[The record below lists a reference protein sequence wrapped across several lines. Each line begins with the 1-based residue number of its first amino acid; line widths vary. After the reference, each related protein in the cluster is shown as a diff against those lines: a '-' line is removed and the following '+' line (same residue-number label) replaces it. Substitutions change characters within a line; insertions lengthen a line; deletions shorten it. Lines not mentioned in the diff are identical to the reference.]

1 MSAKPR
7 SQPPAP
13 LLWLAL
19 YFPQLP
25 LDVFAPEISA
35 ARTAAQSTAQSTA
48 QTAPSQEATEPTNP
62 EPATVILEEN
72 RVSLANA
79 AAEAEGIVLGCS
91 LATAHSISPEIAY
104 FARDKAREFN
114 RLDALGQCLYRFS
127 SMVSLE
133 APDCILIEIQGS
145 LRLWQGKER
154 LVMEAIQLCEEM
166 GHQCVARLA
175 HTPQAA
181 VALARANATQLHNV
195 PLHSIGL
202 SHHDIKERVI
212 EHLANMGIYTLGQ
225 LIALPKASLGKRF
238 GQSLVRYLR
247 RLEGDLVEPRN
258 GIQPSNNFAQQL
270 HLLKPIMNKTVL
282 LQGPMPYL
290 AQQLQHWLIA
300 RQLACVSLEWQ
311 FAPFRGNGI
320 SVEVGFAGGKQR
332 QGDFMRLSHLQ
343 LENIKLP
350 GEVLSIG
357 LKAKVIAPLQAINS
371 DLFGSTESATGL
383 VTELVDELTARLGP
397 NTCRSIQPVQK
408 YTPEKAWQQ
417 DSSQPQLRP
426 QSQPQLQ
433 PQLQKAQSRQRKSG
447 VKRSVKSS
455 AHKTEQHLIA
465 NPELMGKRPLWL
477 FSPPRQIAFAEL
489 ELLQGPER
497 IQSNF
502 HLEPKQSTIFRD
514 YYIAKHKH
522 GSLCWAFTESPSK
535 QTGTSNHRK
544 TAANQWYLH
553 GYFA

>member
-1 MSAKPR
+1 MCAKLKP
-7 SQPPAP
+7 QPPAP

-35 ARTAAQSTAQSTA
+35 AQTKVQTEA
-48 QTAPSQEATEPTNP
+48 QTAVTQTTRQAATEPTRP

-79 AAEAEGIVLGCS
+79 AAQAEGIVLGCS
-91 LATAHSISPEIAY
+91 LATAHSISPDITY

-114 RLDALGQCLYRFS
+114 RLDILGQCLYRFS

-154 LVMEAIQLCEEM
+154 LVMDAIQLCEGM
-166 GHQCVARLA
+166 GHQCIARLA

-181 VALARANATQLHNV
+181 VALARANASQLHSV

-202 SHHDIKERVI
+202 THHDIKERVI

-225 LIALPKASLGKRF
+225 LIELPKASLGKRF

-247 RLEGDLVEPRN
+247 RLQGDLVEPRN

-300 RQLACVSLEWQ
+300 RQLACVSLAWQ
-311 FAPFRGNGI
+311 FAPFRGNGV

-332 QGDFMRLSHLQ
+332 QSDFMRLSYLQ

-357 LKAKVIAPLQAINS
+357 LKAKVIAPLQGINS

-397 NTCRSIQPVQK
+397 GTCRSIQPAQK
-408 YTPEKAWQQ
+408 YTPEKAWQPG
-417 DSSQPQLRP
+417 SSQPQLNPRP
-426 QSQPQLQ
+426 QQV
-433 PQLQKAQSRQRKSG
+433 QSRLKTT
-447 VKRSVKSS
+447 S

-465 NPELMGKRPLWL
+465 NPQLMGKRPLWL

-502 HLEPKQSTIFRD
+502 HLEPKQGTIFRD
-514 YYIAKHKH
+514 YYVAKHQH
-522 GSLCWAFTESPSK
+522 GSLCWAFTESPNK
-535 QTGTSNHRK
+535 QTKTSNRDQ
-544 TAANQWYLH
+544 AAASQWYLH

>member
-1 MSAKPR
+1 MSTKPR

-19 YFPQLP
+19 YFPKLP
-25 LDVFAPEISA
+25 LDVFAPEISF
-35 ARTAAQSTAQSTA
+35 A
-48 QTAPSQEATEPTNP
+48 QTATQTASVLVPAQETIPPAVPLTIESTSP
-62 EPATVILEEN
+62 ESAAVILEEN
-72 RVSLANA
+72 RVSSANA
-79 AAEAEGIVLGCS
+79 TAQAKGIVLGCS
-91 LATAHSISPEIAY
+91 LATAHSISPDIAY
-104 FARDKAREFN
+104 FDRDKVREFN

-166 GHQCVARLA
+166 GHQCIARLA

-181 VALARANATQLHNV
+181 VALARANATQLQSV
-195 PLHSIGL
+195 PLYSIDL
-202 SHHDIKERVI
+202 NHHNIKERVI
-212 EHLANMGIYTLGQ
+212 EHLANMGIYSLGQ

-258 GIQPSNNFAQQL
+258 GIQPSNNFVQQL

-290 AQQLQHWLIA
+290 ALQLQHWLIA

-311 FAPFRGNGI
+311 FAPFRGNGT

-343 LENIKLP
+343 LEDIKLP
-350 GEVLSIG
+350 SEVLSIG
-357 LKAKVIAPLQAINS
+357 LTAKVITPLQAINS

-383 VTELVDELTARLGP
+383 VSELVDELTARLGP
-397 NTCRSIQPVQK
+397 DTCRSIQPIHQ

-417 DSSQPQLRP
+417 DSSQPK
-426 QSQPQLQ
+426 LQ
-433 PQLQKAQSRQRKSG
+433 PLQSKRKKNG
-447 VKRSVKSS
+447 TNKSS
-455 AHKTEQHLIA
+455 SKNGVHKTEQHLSA
-465 NPELMGKRPLWL
+465 NPQLMGKRPLWL

-502 HLEPKQSTIFRD
+502 HLEPKQCTIFRD

-522 GSLCWAFTESPSK
+522 GALCWAFTQSPSK
-535 QTGTSNHRK
+535 ASNSAK
-544 TAANQWYLH
+544 AAASQWYLH

>member
-1 MSAKPR
+1 MSTKPR
-7 SQPPAP
+7 FQPTAP

-19 YFPQLP
+19 YFPKLP
-25 LDVFAPEISA
+25 LDVFAPEISL
-35 ARTAAQSTAQSTA
+35 A
-48 QTAPSQEATEPTNP
+48 QTATQTASVLVPVQKTIASAVPAAIESTSP
-62 EPATVILEEN
+62 EFAAVILEEN
-72 RVSLANA
+72 RVSSANA
-79 AAEAEGIVLGCS
+79 TAQAKGIVLGCS
-91 LATAHSISPEIAY
+91 LATAHSISPDIAY
-104 FARDKAREFN
+104 FDRDKVREFN

-166 GHQCVARLA
+166 GHQCIARLA

-181 VALARANATQLHNV
+181 VALARANATQLQSV

-202 SHHDIKERVI
+202 NHHDIKERVI

-258 GIQPSNNFAQQL
+258 GIQPSNNFVQQL

-290 AQQLQHWLIA
+290 ALQLQHWLTA

-311 FAPFRGNGI
+311 FAPFHGNGTNI
-320 SVEVGFAGGKQR
+320 EVGFAGGKQR

-343 LENIKLP
+343 LEDIKLP
-350 GEVLSIG
+350 SEVLSIG
-357 LKAKVIAPLQAINS
+357 LTAKVITPLQAINS

-383 VTELVDELTARLGP
+383 ASELVDELTARLGP
-397 NTCRSIQPVQK
+397 GTCRSIQPIHQ

-417 DSSQPQLRP
+417 DSSQPK
-426 QSQPQLQ
+426 LQ
-433 PQLQKAQSRQRKSG
+433 PLQSKRKKNG
-447 VKRSVKSS
+447 TNKSS
-455 AHKTEQHLIA
+455 SKNGVHKTEQHLSA
-465 NPELMGKRPLWL
+465 NPQLMGKRPLWL
-477 FSPPRQIAFAEL
+477 FSPPRQIAFTEL

-502 HLEPKQSTIFRD
+502 HLEPKQCTIFRD

-522 GSLCWAFTESPSK
+522 GALCWAFTQSPNK
-535 QTGTSNHRK
+535 TPIASNSVK
-544 TAANQWYLH
+544 AAASQWYLH

>member
-35 ARTAAQSTAQSTA
+35 ARTAVQTTA
-48 QTAPSQEATEPTNP
+48 SQETIEPASP

-91 LATAHSISPEIAY
+91 LATAHSISPDITY

-166 GHQCVARLA
+166 GHECVARLA
-175 HTPQAA
+175 YTPQAA

-202 SHHDIKERVI
+202 SHHDVKERVV

-225 LIALPKASLGKRF
+225 LIALPKASLSKRF

-247 RLEGDLVEPRN
+247 RLEGDQVEPRN
-258 GIQPSNNFAQQL
+258 GIQPSNNFVQQL

-357 LKAKVIAPLQAINS
+357 LKAKVITPLQAINS

-397 NTCRSIQPVQK
+397 GTCRSIQPVQK

-433 PQLQKAQSRQRKSG
+433 LQLEKAQSRQRKSG
-447 VKRSVKSS
+447 AKRPIKIST
-455 AHKTEQHLIA
+455 HKTEQHLIA

-522 GSLCWAFTESPSK
+522 GSLCWAFTESPNK
-535 QTGTSNHRK
+535 QTGTSNHGNA
-544 TAANQWYLH
+544 AANQWYLH

>member
-1 MSAKPR
+1 MSLI
-7 SQPPAP
+7 QNTPPAP

-25 LDVFAPEISA
+25 LDVFAPEMSAQTAISA
-35 ARTAAQSTAQSTA
+35 AQTST
-48 QTAPSQEATEPTNP
+48 P

-72 RVSLANA
+72 RVSLANTQAQA
-79 AAEAEGIVLGCS
+79 AGIVLGCS
-91 LATAHSISPEIAY
+91 LATAHSISPDITY
-104 FARDKAREFN
+104 FTRDKDREFS
-114 RLDALGQCLYRFS
+114 RLGALGQCLYRFS

-145 LRLWQGKER
+145 LRLWQGQEH
-154 LVMEAIQLCEEM
+154 LIAQATQLCEQM
-166 GHQCVARLA
+166 GHECIARLA

-181 VALARANATQLHNV
+181 IALARANATQLHTA
-195 PLHSIGL
+195 PLHRLGL

-212 EHLANMGIYTLGQ
+212 EHLSNMGIYTLGQ
-225 LIALPKASLGKRF
+225 LIELPKASLGKRF
-238 GQSLVRYLR
+238 GQNLVRYLR
-247 RLEGDLVEPRN
+247 RLEGNLVEPRH
-258 GIQPSNNFAQQL
+258 GIQPSNNFAEQL

-290 AQQLQHWLIA
+290 AQLLQHWLIA

-311 FAPFRGNGI
+311 FAPFRGNGVN
-320 SVEVGFAGGKQR
+320 VEVGFAGGKQR
-332 QGDFMRLSHLQ
+332 HSDFMRLSHLQ

-350 GEVLSIG
+350 DEVLSIG
-357 LKAKVIAPLQAINS
+357 LKAKVTAPLQALNS

-397 NTCRSIQPVQK
+397 NTCRGIQSVHQ

-417 DSSQPQLRP
+417 HSSQPQVQHIEPRR
-426 QSQPQLQ
+426 
-433 PQLQKAQSRQRKSG
+433 RQNNAKTGAKSVANDSPSKG
-447 VKRSVKSS
+447 
-455 AHKTEQHLIA
+455 AQHLTA
-465 NPELMGKRPLWL
+465 NPQLMGKRPLWL
-477 FSPPRQIAFAEL
+477 FSPPRQITFAEL

-502 HLEPKQSTIFRD
+502 HLEPKQCIIFRD

-522 GSLCWAFTESPSK
+522 GALCWAFTESPNNSPTANNNAK
-535 QTGTSNHRK
+535 A
-544 TAANQWYLH
+544 AANNWYLH

>member
-13 LLWLAL
+13 LLWLAV

-25 LDVFAPEISA
+25 LDVFAPEI
-35 ARTAAQSTAQSTA
+35 AAQKAVA
-48 QTAPSQEATEPTNP
+48 QTALAQNVIHTLTP

-79 AAEAEGIVLGCS
+79 AAQAEGLVLGCS
-91 LATAHSISPEIAY
+91 LATAHSISPDITY
-104 FARDKAREFN
+104 FTRDKGRELH
-114 RLDALGQCLYRFS
+114 RLGALAQCLYRFS

-166 GHQCVARLA
+166 GHQCIARLA

-181 VALARANATQLHNV
+181 VALARANATQLPSV

-290 AQQLQHWLIA
+290 ALQLQHWLIA

-320 SVEVGFAGGKQR
+320 SVEVGFAGGKQ
-332 QGDFMRLSHLQ
+332 H
-343 LENIKLP
+343 
-350 GEVLSIG
+350 
-357 LKAKVIAPLQAINS
+357 
-371 DLFGSTESATGL
+371 
-383 VTELVDELTARLGP
+383 
-397 NTCRSIQPVQK
+397 
-408 YTPEKAWQQ
+408 
-417 DSSQPQLRP
+417 
-426 QSQPQLQ
+426 
-433 PQLQKAQSRQRKSG
+433 QKAILKSRS
-447 VKRSVKSS
+447 
-455 AHKTEQHLIA
+455 EPLIA
-465 NPELMGKRPLWL
+465 VP
-477 FSPPRQIAFAEL
+477 F
-489 ELLQGPER
+489 
-497 IQSNF
+497 
-502 HLEPKQSTIFRD
+502 IF
-514 YYIAKHKH
+514 
-522 GSLCWAFTESPSK
+522 GE
-535 QTGTSNHRK
+535 
-544 TAANQWYLH
+544 
-553 GYFA
+553 

>member
-1 MSAKPR
+1 MSANPK
-7 SQPPAP
+7 SQPTAP

-25 LDVFAPEISA
+25 LDVFAPEIASA
-35 ARTAAQSTAQSTA
+35 QTTPK
-48 QTAPSQEATEPTNP
+48 TAPSQEATEPTNP

-154 LVMEAIQLCEEM
+154 LVMEAIQLCKEM

-181 VALARANATQLHNV
+181 VALARANATQLHSV
-195 PLHSIGL
+195 SLHSIGL
-202 SHHDIKERVI
+202 SHHNVKERVI

-247 RLEGDLVEPRN
+247 RLEGDLVEPRK

-300 RQLACVSLEWQ
+300 RQLGCVSLEWQ

-320 SVEVGFAGGKQR
+320 SVEVGFAGGKQH
-332 QGDFMRLSHLQ
+332 QSDFMRLSHLQ

-397 NTCRSIQPVQK
+397 DTCRSIQAVQK

-426 QSQPQLQ
+426 QSQPLLQ
-433 PQLQKAQSRQRKSG
+433 PQLQKAQSRRRKSG
-447 VKRSVKSS
+447 TKRRVKSS
-455 AHKTEQHLIA
+455 AHKTEQHLITP
-465 NPELMGKRPLWL
+465 PELMGKRPLWL

-522 GSLCWAFTESPSK
+522 GSLCWAFIESPSK
-535 QTGTSNHRK
+535 QTGTSSHGK

>member
-35 ARTAAQSTAQSTA
+35 ARTAMQTTA
-48 QTAPSQEATEPTNP
+48 SQETIEPASP

-79 AAEAEGIVLGCS
+79 AAEAKGIVLGCS
-91 LATAHSISPEIAY
+91 LATAHSISPDITY
-104 FARDKAREFN
+104 FAREKAREFN

-166 GHQCVARLA
+166 GHECVARLA

-202 SHHDIKERVI
+202 SHHNVKERVI

-247 RLEGDLVEPRN
+247 RLEGDQIEPRK
-258 GIQPSNNFAQQL
+258 GIQPSNNFVQQL

-320 SVEVGFAGGKQR
+320 SVKVGFAGGKQR

-357 LKAKVIAPLQAINS
+357 LKAKVITPLQAINS

-397 NTCRSIQPVQK
+397 GTCRSIQPVQK

-417 DSSQPQLRP
+417 DSSQPQ
-426 QSQPQLQ
+426 SQPQLQ
-433 PQLQKAQSRQRKSG
+433 LQLEKAQSRQRKSG
-447 VKRSVKSS
+447 AKRPIKIST
-455 AHKTEQHLIA
+455 HKTEQHLIA
-465 NPELMGKRPLWL
+465 NPELTGKRPLWL

-522 GSLCWAFTESPSK
+522 GSLCWAFTESPNK
-535 QTGTSNHRK
+535 QTGTSNHGIA
-544 TAANQWYLH
+544 AANQWYLH

>member
-13 LLWLAL
+13 LLWLAV

-25 LDVFAPEISA
+25 LDVFAPEI
-35 ARTAAQSTAQSTA
+35 AAQKAVA
-48 QTAPSQEATEPTNP
+48 QTALAQNVIHTLTP

-72 RVSLANA
+72 RVGLANA
-79 AAEAEGIVLGCS
+79 AAQAEGLVLGCS
-91 LATAHSISPEIAY
+91 LATAHSISPDITY
-104 FARDKAREFN
+104 FTRDKGRELH
-114 RLDALGQCLYRFS
+114 RLGALAQCLYRFS

-166 GHQCVARLA
+166 GHQCIARLA

-181 VALARANATQLHNV
+181 VALARANATQLPSV

-290 AQQLQHWLIA
+290 ALQLQHWLIA

-320 SVEVGFAGGKQR
+320 SVEVGFAGGKQH

-371 DLFGSTESATGL
+371 DLFGSTESASGL
-383 VTELVDELTARLGP
+383 VSELVDELTARLGP
-397 NTCRSIQPVQK
+397 GTCRSIQPVHQ

-417 DSSQPQLRP
+417 HSSQPQLH
-426 QSQPQLQ
+426 SQPRPQLQ
-433 PQLQKAQSRQRKSG
+433 QVQSRRKKSG
-447 VKRSVKSS
+447 V
-455 AHKTEQHLIA
+455 HKTQQHLTA
-465 NPELMGKRPLWL
+465 NPQLMGKRPLWL
-477 FSPPRQIAFAEL
+477 FSPPRQITFAEL

-502 HLEPKQSTIFRD
+502 HLEPKQSAIFRD

-522 GSLCWAFTESPSK
+522 GALCWAFTESPNK
-535 QTGTSNHRK
+535 TPTASNSGK
-544 TAANQWYLH
+544 TAASQWYLH

>member
-25 LDVFAPEISA
+25 LDVFVPEISA
-35 ARTAAQSTAQSTA
+35 ALTTAQSTT
-48 QTAPSQEATEPTNP
+48 QIAPNQETTEPTNP

-79 AAEAEGIVLGCS
+79 TAEAEGIVLGCS
-91 LATAHSISPEIAY
+91 LATAHSISPEITY
-104 FARDKAREFN
+104 FARDKVREFN
-114 RLDALGQCLYRFS
+114 RLNALGQCLYRFS

-181 VALARANATQLHNV
+181 VALARANATQLHSV
-195 PLHSIGL
+195 PLYSIGL

-225 LIALPKASLGKRF
+225 LITLPKASLGKRF

-247 RLEGDLVEPRN
+247 RLEGNLVEPRN
-258 GIQPSNNFAQQL
+258 GIQPSNNFVQQL
-270 HLLKPIMNKTVL
+270 HLLKPILNKTVL

-357 LKAKVIAPLQAINS
+357 LKAKVITPLQAINS

-397 NTCRSIQPVQK
+397 GTCRSIQPIQK
-408 YTPEKAWQQ
+408 YTPENAWQQ
-417 DSSQPQLRP
+417 DSSQPQLNSRP
-426 QSQPQLQ
+426 SSQQQ
-433 PQLQKAQSRQRKSG
+433 QAQTRQRKSG
-447 VKRSVKSS
+447 AKKSVKSS

-502 HLEPKQSTIFRD
+502 HPEPKQSTIFRD

-535 QTGTSNHRK
+535 HTGTNSCGK